1 VDFVAQMKPVS
12 QTLAAP
18 FYVIVNS
25 KLPVNTIQELSAYSK
40 KNPGKVESR

>member
-1 VDFVAQMKPVS
+1 MKPVS

-40 KNPGKVESR
+40 ENPGKVESR